1 MGLEKRGEDHT
12 LHIGC
17 PQRKCSTWERDRG
30 PERVGKRWRGDSERA
45 GGCLLKAS
53 SGWARASPPQVR
65 PVLIIHRLYSETGH
79 VSSLECQ
86 PDSRLSGTDPR
97 HCSHKASREEEC
109 RYSYSGQPLR
119 AFRAPATF
127 RHPHHNPARLALSP
141 FHFSHRETE
150 THRWRQ
156 TWLSQDWNRLPSEVC
171 SSRSF

>member
-1 MGLEKRGEDHT
+1 MSVLGADV
-12 LHIGC
+12 
-17 PQRKCSTWERDRG
+17 
-30 PERVGKRWRGDSERA
+30 PEGQFRVGACFPTPS
-45 GGCLLKAS
+45 AS
-53 SGWARASPPQVR
+53 SAHYTPPLLGDGPR
-65 PVLIIHRLYSETGH
+65 
-79 VSSLECQ
+79 SSLECQ

-97 HCSHKASREEEC
+97 HRSHKASREEEC